1 MHLHFPG
8 TFPIKARTAIS
19 IHNMYAYFVFTNVVF
34 FTASTSCFLSGGPI
48 VPPHISSAVISEV
61 GVSGR
66 ECVVTVS
73 WSEPVISCNGSTSQY
88 VLTVS
93 PNTTECSSGSCEV
106 GRGEERF
113 EKRELNVTLTVEQ
126 MYNFTVR
133 ADTCNNNQTGQDS
146 EQFTIQMEGN
156 EVICSF

>member
-1 MHLHFPG
+1 MH
-8 TFPIKARTAIS
+8 
-19 IHNMYAYFVFTNVVF
+19 YF
-34 FTASTSCFLSGGPI
+34 FTASTSCFLSGGSI

-61 GVSGR
+61 GVSGS

-73 WSEPVISCNGSTSQY
+73 WSEPVISCKGSTSQY

-93 PNTTECSSGSCEV
+93 PNTIECPSGSCEV

-146 EQFTIQMEGN
+146 EQFTIQMFGLVS
-156 EVICSF
+156 VIFLQYIANVTHRTFVIVQKNRDPANIKII